1 MSKKKI
7 LYKIRN
13 FLIKASGNIERY
25 LTPEYIKA
33 FDLDEGFVRESI
45 EKSGNIEKYLAPEYI
60 KAVGLDKE
68 FVKEL
73 IEKSKNSWHFRKIV
87 I

>member
-7 LYKIRN
+7 LDKIRI

-33 FDLDEGFVRESI
+33 VGWDEFTVLELI

-60 KAVGLDKE
+60 KAVGLDKG
-68 FVKEL
+68 FVQEL
-73 IEKSKNSWHFRKIV
+73 IKKV
-87 I
+87 II